1 MELKEQELEEKLK
14 LNRQLLE
21 GIDYVDED
29 DAAYPAGLGAPADE
43 GKRAPC
49 RDCAKRTARLLDLLP
64 LRARVRQISVEFD

>member
-1 MELKEQELEEKLK
+1 LELKEQELENKLK

-29 DAAYPAGLGAPADE
+29 EDNAAYTAGLGVPVDK

-49 RDCAKRTARLLDLLP
+49 RDCAKCVA
-64 LRARVRQISVEFD
+64 